1 MGIVKI
7 DKSADVDFLFKRE
20 LGGKAWENLTE
31 NTDPKQLNSE
41 HHHKYTNERL
51 AKTGKLPLERL
62 QERQKQLA
70 NKKVESVE
78 IDNKNQEINQKP
90 STLEIKHEEHSI

>member
-1 MGIVKI
+1 MKLRFIFLVYIKTYTTSIHHNSILGAIVKI

-41 HHHKYTNERL
+41 VCL
-51 AKTGKLPLERL
+51 F
-62 QERQKQLA
+62 
-70 NKKVESVE
+70 
-78 IDNKNQEINQKP
+78 
-90 STLEIKHEEHSI
+90 